1 MNMQS
6 EMISF
11 QELLIYSN
19 LDNENILNREELM
32 ERVTF
37 FDKQSFIFYKM
48 LLFIKYKLESINFD
62 VYGEKLQYS
71 DLVYFYL
78 GKNQN
83 SSYQEYFISPLPND
97 KDVLNKYAKLHVS
110 HYYDDLCQLM
120 DMIYLYYQAISNKT
134 DCYLEQNKLVKVK
147 QLYEKYSH

>member
-1 MNMQS
+1 MNMQN

>member
-37 FDKQSFIFYKM
+37 FDKESFIFYKM
-48 LLFIKYKLESINFD
+48 LLFIKYKLEDINFD

-83 SSYQEYFISPLPND
+83 SSYQEYFIKPLPNYSD
-97 KDVLNKYAKLHVS
+97 TLNKYAKLHVS
-110 HYYDDLCQLM
+110 HYYDDLSQLM